1 MVNLEKM
8 LRQLMESQMQ
18 RAEGGPAAV
27 EEEVVDLGP
36 AQVLQPPAQPV
47 DLAASMVPTS
57 GNLSQ
62 RHIQSSLTVEKDFDH
77 QVGRL
82 EREDAATQLTHAAH
96 DLGQLEHEDA
106 YSQLQIPVELTS
118 PDVANL
124 VAAMMKTPQGMA
136 QAVVLGE
143 IMNRPTDRW

>member
-36 AQVLQPPAQPV
+36 AQVLQPPAQLV

-57 GNLSQ
+57 GDLSQ
-62 RHIQSSLTVEKDFDH
+62 RHIQSSLTVEEDFDH

-82 EREDAATQLTHAAH
+82 EREDAATQLTHAGH
-96 DLGQLEHEDA
+96 DLGQLGHEDA

-118 PDVANL
+118 PNVAKL